1 MTSAYLALGMLNG
14 LIVTSDCWRPNGVE
28 SFQEED
34 ETSVVEVEEV
44 VEEVWHA
51 WPKAWSQMAVE
62 MQSRIAPTSR
72 LASIKDLVVIAGR
85 SSLLKLL

>member
-1 MTSAYLALGMLNG
+1 MELNPFRKRMRLA
-14 LIVTSDCWRPNGVE
+14 
-28 SFQEED
+28 
-34 ETSVVEVEEV
+34 VVEVEEV

>member
-1 MTSAYLALGMLNG
+1 MALNPFRKRMRLA
-14 LIVTSDCWRPNGVE
+14 
-28 SFQEED
+28 
-34 ETSVVEVEEV
+34 VVEVEEV

-51 WPKAWSQMAVE
+51 WPMAWSQMAVE